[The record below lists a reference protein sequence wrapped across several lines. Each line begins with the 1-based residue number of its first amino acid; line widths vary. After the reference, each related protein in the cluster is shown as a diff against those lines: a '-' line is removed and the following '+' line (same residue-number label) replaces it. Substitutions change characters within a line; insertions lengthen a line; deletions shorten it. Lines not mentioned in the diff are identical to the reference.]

1 MQVKRSSLV
10 ALISAALIIGW
21 LLPLPAP
28 TAQGQELPDD
38 FTFASGEWVEQIETR
53 VDRNTALLQG
63 ILSSMDSAATED
75 FFQTLRRLATLEG
88 ALPEGVRQQALEVV
102 DRLDQQGRD

>member
-1 MQVKRSSLV
+1 MQMGRSSLI
-10 ALISAALIIGW
+10 ALVFGALIIGW

-28 TAQGQELPDD
+28 TAQEQALPDD

-53 VDRNTALLQG
+53 VDRNAVVLQA
-63 ILSSMDSAATED
+63 ILSSMDSAATAD
-75 FFQTLRRLATLEG
+75 FRQALRRLADED
-88 ALPEGVRQQALEVV
+88 ALPDGIRQQAQEVL

>member
-28 TAQGQELPDD
+28 TAQEQELPDD
-38 FTFASGEWVEQIETR
+38 FTFASGEWVAQIETR
-53 VDRNTALLQG
+53 VDRNAALLQG
-63 ILSSMDSAATED
+63 ILSSMDSAATAD
-75 FFQTLRRLATLEG
+75 VFQALRALAKEG
-88 ALPEGVRQQALEVV
+88 ALPEGVQQQAQEVV